1 MLRDLVPFLC
11 DEGVTDLAGLRA
23 WAEVSGFKRDF
34 KGRVRYCAGSRTLGL
49 GPAVYSWLVMRL
61 GGETLKPDARLH
73 AFVETA
79 SGRRASGADVAAA
92 TVSAAA
98 RIGVPPRLLHRSIC
112 QEMRA

>member
-1 MLRDLVPFLC
+1 
-11 DEGVTDLAGLRA
+11 
-23 WAEVSGFKRDF
+23 
-34 KGRVRYCAGSRTLGL
+34 
-49 GPAVYSWLVMRL
+49 MRL
-61 GGETLKPDARLH
+61 GGKTLKPDARLH

-79 SGRRASGADVAAA
+79 IGCRASNADVAAT